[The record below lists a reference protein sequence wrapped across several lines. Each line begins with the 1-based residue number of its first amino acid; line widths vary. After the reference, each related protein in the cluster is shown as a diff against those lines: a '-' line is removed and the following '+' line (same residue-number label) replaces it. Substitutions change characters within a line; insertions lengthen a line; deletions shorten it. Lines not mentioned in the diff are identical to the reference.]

1 CTDGSINR
9 PLQPELKME
18 KLLTV
23 CRSAQGN
30 KYTNAINIKGEY
42 LKKYGFEQ
50 GDFVKVS
57 VTKNKITIE
66 KNVDTGLL
74 TCMGTKNPALL
85 QMIEGLSLTL

>member
-1 CTDGSINR
+1 MD
-9 PLQPELKME
+9 

-23 CRSAQGN
+23 CRAAQGN

-66 KNVDTGLL
+66 KKCGYRAFDLYGNEKPCTFADD
-74 TCMGTKNPALL
+74 
-85 QMIEGLSLTL
+85 